1 MGNRKQPGDSAC
13 GKQRL
18 RIGMVNHFMP
28 EAGVKHGGVVQMAH
42 VLAQGLAARGH
53 DVTVWTY
60 SPRPEDAL
68 YKVQPLQGETFARSW
83 LGARLTFG
91 LLGNL
96 FFVLPRYGNVDV
108 LVAHGD
114 SALLGLRRPDVCR
127 IMYGS
132 GLGEAF
138 SASNPLRLGAQ
149 LIIYLQELFSALVQR
164 NTIGISR
171 NTTKHN
177 PFVRKW
183 TYIGVD
189 TRLFVPDSNAKSP
202 HPSILFVGTLGGR
215 KRGGWLLDLFHE
227 RVRPRFPDATLH
239 LVTEQ
244 GPRQPG
250 VNYHTGISDQALAR
264 LYRECWVYA
273 SPSQYEGFGLPYL
286 EAMASHTPVLA
297 TPNPGSL
304 EIIGDL
310 GCGILARDEEF
321 ADRLLDL
328 LSDSDLREKCA
339 AEGDRRA
346 NELSLESM
354 LDRYESL
361 FYKIA
366 DNG

>member
-1 MGNRKQPGDSAC
+1 
-13 GKQRL
+13 
-18 RIGMVNHFMP
+18 MVNHFMP

-53 DVTVWTY
+53 AVKVWTY
-60 SPRPEDAL
+60 SPKPADAL
-68 YKVQPLQGETFARSW
+68 YDVRPLPGERFARSW

-91 LLGNL
+91 LVGNI
-96 FFVLPRYGNVDV
+96 FFLLPRYEDIDV

-114 SALLGLRRPDVCR
+114 TALLGLRRPSVVR
-127 IMYGS
+127 IMHGS
-132 GLGEAF
+132 GLGEAVT
-138 SASNPLRLGAQ
+138 ARNPLRFATQ
-149 LIIYLQELFSALVQR
+149 LAIYLQELFSALVQR
-164 NTIGISR
+164 NTIGVSR

-177 PFVRKW
+177 PFVGNW
-183 TYIGVD
+183 IYNGVD
-189 TRLFVPDSNAKSP
+189 TSFFTPEPEARSP
-202 HPSILFVGTLGGR
+202 HPSILFVGTMGGR
-215 KRGGWLLDLFHE
+215 KRGGWLLDLFQESILPAH
-227 RVRPRFPDATLH
+227 PSATLH
-239 LVTEQ
+239 LVTEP
-244 GPRQPG
+244 GPELPG
-250 VNYHTGISDQALAR
+250 VIYHVGIPDEELAR

-346 NELSLESM
+346 NELSLGSM